1 MTQPNIL
8 ELARQGDVQAIASLI
23 NRQLQPKGITAK
35 VVLKDGCLQI
45 MLESSEVPAQQPLVA
60 FVRKGITGLGATS
73 IERVK
78 VYVNCGFHHLWNL
91 QTGELIRTTV

>member
-1 MTQPNIL
+1 
-8 ELARQGDVQAIASLI
+8 
-23 NRQLQPKGITAK
+23 
-35 VVLKDGCLQI
+35 

-91 QTGELIRTTV
+91 RTGELIRTFNASSFGPAVTYKLQQFETLF